1 VSRRPDR
8 TDCLLTSTAMVL
20 SVAFML
26 RVVGQAVQLWVP
38 QSWLP
43 PFSEW
48 QGSAI
53 PYPFLLAA
61 QVVILGVVAF
71 VLTRMAQG
79 RRMLGRRAC
88 FVVIG
93 AGAVYFAVMAARLLL
108 GIFWLTDSQWFTAWI
123 STSFHLVLA
132 SVVLIWG
139 WQQLRFTRCDNRRSV
154 RRSCG

>member
-1 VSRRPDR
+1 
-8 TDCLLTSTAMVL
+8 MVL

-26 RVVGQAVQLWVP
+26 RVVGQAVQRWVP

-53 PYPFLLAA
+53 PYPVLLAA
-61 QVVILGVVAF
+61 QVAILVLLAF

-79 RRMLGRRAC
+79 RRMLGRRTSCA
-88 FVVIG
+88 VIG
-93 AGAVYFAVMAARLLL
+93 AGTVYFAVMAARLLL
-108 GIFWLTDSQWFTAWI
+108 GIFWLSESQWFTAWI

-132 SVVLIWG
+132 SVMLMWG
-139 WQQLRFTRCDNRRSV
+139 WQQLRVITDKD
-154 RRSCG
+154 

>member
-1 VSRRPDR
+1 MSRRSDR
-8 TDCLLTSTAMVL
+8 TDRLLTSTAIVL

-53 PYPFLLAA
+53 PYPLLLAA
-61 QVVILGVVAF
+61 QVVILGIVAV
-71 VLTRMAQG
+71 VLTHMAQG
-79 RRMLGRRAC
+79 RRMLGRRTC

-132 SVVLIWG
+132 SVMLMWG
-139 WQQLRFTRCDNRRSV
+139 WQQIRFTRCDNRRSV

>member
-1 VSRRPDR
+1 MSRRSDR
-8 TDCLLTSTAMVL
+8 TDRLLTSAAVVL

-53 PYPFLLAA
+53 PYPLLLAA
-61 QVVILGVVAF
+61 QVVILGIVAF

-79 RRMLGRRAC
+79 RRMLGRRTC

-93 AGAVYFAVMAARLLL
+93 AGAVYFAVMAARLLVGL
-108 GIFWLTDSQWFTAWI
+108 FWLTENQWFTTWI

-139 WQQLRFTRCDNRRSV
+139 WQQLRLSHCGSRRSV